1 MNLTLIIVGVYLYG
15 WNELQP
21 KKIEIDLQLCTL
33 KYKMYVVY
41 LTLETCFFLSFG
53 SCLTQFITDEK
64 TFSSQST
71 FNRVE
76 DISSST

>member
-1 MNLTLIIVGVYLYG
+1 MGLYVYG
-15 WNELQP
+15 WKEMQP

-33 KYKMYVVY
+33 KDKMYVVY